1 MNPSFLRWFYHRH
14 LHTFG
19 CIVHVKSTKPHLKK
33 LDDRST
39 RVIFMGYE
47 LGSKAYQAY
56 DPRIGRVHVTR
67 NVVFDEL
74 TQWN

>member
-1 MNPSFLRWFYHRH
+1 
-14 LHTFG
+14 
-19 CIVHVKSTKPHLKK
+19 LKK